1 MRIRRGV
8 AAVTL
13 ALSATLPVGSI
24 LAQQGPEP
32 QPETTQQA
40 AGKQY
45 GAGWFHRFLLGGEYR
60 EVWTTP
66 ITVPVLDMDTY
77 AGGVRAVSGTGGQQS
92 KSLRLQATDGRQFF
106 FRSID
111 KDPSGALPAEL
122 RQTVAASVARDQ
134 TSSALPTAPLVV
146 GRLLKAAG
154 ILHAEP
160 TIVVL
165 PDVERMGEFRSNFAG
180 LMGTLEER
188 VGGSGPAAH
197 WGGATEIVLTDTL
210 YARLERSSADQ
221 VDAPAFLKARLFDVL
236 IGDWDR
242 HRDQWRW
249 AYFGDSVPRR
259 WIPVPLDRD
268 QAFAKY
274 DGFLLWV
281 ARQSAPQLTDF
292 KGAYSNPVGAAWNGR
307 DLDRRLLIGLS
318 WSDWEAVV
326 SRLTAALSDSVIQD
340 AVAALPPEHLQLIGS
355 RLTEWII
362 QRRNGLPKEARKYYQ
377 MLAGEVDVTATDS
390 SDVAT
395 ATRDES
401 GLELTIGSRETPG
414 TPWFRRKFLA
424 NETKDIRVTLR
435 NGDDSAM
442 VSGSGGG
449 PTLRI
454 LADEGNDVLV
464 DSAASG
470 SNRFYDDPAAT
481 EHTLGKSEKI
491 DREPYVLPPRPA
503 GQLPPRDW
511 GHRSQVHV
519 WGSYGPDL
527 GFFFGAGF
535 TYTRYGFRK
544 LPFASRQRIRA
555 GFATG
560 PLSYRVDYRG
570 EFHRENSR
578 AGFLLLARASGID
591 VLNFHGF
598 GNEIDDPG
606 SAEFYRVTQDAYT
619 VSPLFL
625 FPLTQHGNIAFGP
638 YLKYASTDDRP
649 DRFLATVN
657 PYGSG
662 NFGEVGAGIA
672 FRFDSRNR
680 LHAATRGWTVE
691 VTGRVFPAWWDVE
704 EDFGDVAAEATT
716 FLSPKLPLNPT
727 FAFRAGGK
735 KIWGPYPYFEAAY
748 IGDAGTV
755 RLGRDNRYAG
765 DASAYGNAELRLGL
779 GRATIILPT
788 DFGVFGLA
796 DVGRVFLEGE
806 NSDVWHS
813 AFGGGIWLA
822 PIARDYTVSAAVA
835 AGDERTGLY
844 IQAGFAF

>member
-1 MRIRRGV
+1 MRVRPKV
-8 AAVTL
+8 TAVLL
-13 ALSATLPVGSI
+13 AVSALLPVTTLI
-24 LAQQGPEP
+24 AQQNPN
-32 QPETTQQA
+32 ETTLQA

-45 GAGWFHRFLLGGEYR
+45 GSGWFHRFLLGSEYR

-66 ITVPVLDMDTY
+66 ITVPVLDMNTY
-77 AGGVRAVSGTGGQQS
+77 AGGLRAVSKTGGQQS
-92 KSLRLQATDGRQFF
+92 KSLRLQSSDGHQFF

-122 RQTVAASVARDQ
+122 QQTVAASVARDQ

-146 GRLLKAAG
+146 GRLLTAAG

-165 PDVERMGEFRSNFAG
+165 PDVERMGEFRADFAG

-221 VDAPAFLKARLFDVL
+221 VDGSAFLKARLFDVL

-259 WIPVPLDRD
+259 WVPIPLDRD

-274 DGFLLWV
+274 DGFLLWI
-281 ARQSAPQLTDF
+281 ARQSAFQLTNF
-292 KGAYSNPVGAAWNGR
+292 QGEYSSPVGAAWNGR
-307 DLDRRLLIGLS
+307 DLDRRLLTGLS

-326 SRLTAALSDSVIQD
+326 NQLTSALSDSVIQN
-340 AVAALPPEHLQLIGS
+340 AVEALPPEHYQIIGS
-355 RLTEWII
+355 RLTAWLTE
-362 QRRNGLPKEARKYYQ
+362 RREGLAKEARKYYQ
-377 MLAGEVDVTATDS
+377 MLAGEVDLTATDS
-390 SDVAT
+390 GDVVT
-395 ATRDES
+395 ATRDET
-401 GLELTIGSRETPG
+401 GVEVTLAPREAPDKF
-414 TPWFRRKFLA
+414 WFRRRFLA
-424 NETKDIRVTLR
+424 KETSDIRVFLR
-435 NGDDSAM
+435 NGNDSVL
-442 VSGSGGG
+442 VSGNGGE
-449 PTLRI
+449 PTVRI
-454 LADEGNDVLV
+454 LADQGDDVMV

-470 SNRFYDDPAAT
+470 SNRFYDDPAGPQ
-481 EHTLGKSEKI
+481 HTLGKNVGI
-491 DREPYVLPPRPA
+491 DRRPYVLPPRPE

-511 GHRSQVHV
+511 GHRWQGMI
-519 WGSYGPDL
+519 WASYGPDL
-527 GFFFGAGF
+527 GVFFGAGV

-544 LPFASRQRIRA
+544 LPFSERHRIRA

-560 PLSYRVDYRG
+560 PGSYRFDYRG

-578 AGFLLLARASGID
+578 GGFLLLARASGID
-591 VLNFHGF
+591 VLNFHGY
-598 GNEIDDPG
+598 GNETSDSG

-619 VSPLFL
+619 VAPLFL
-625 FPLTQHGNIAFGP
+625 FPLASHGDIAFGP
-638 YLKYASTDDRP
+638 YMKYASTDKRT

-662 NFGEVGAGIA
+662 NFGEVGVGVTL
-672 FRFDSRNR
+672 RFDTKNR
-680 LHAATRGWTVE
+680 RHAATRGWTFE
-691 VTGRVFPAWWDVE
+691 VTGRMFPAWWDVE
-704 EDFGDVAAEATT
+704 EDFGDVAAEAAT
-716 FLSPKLPLNPT
+716 FLSPKLPLHPT

-735 KIWGPYPYFEAAY
+735 KIWGPYPFFEAAY

-755 RLGRDNRYAG
+755 RLGRDGRYAG
-765 DASAYGNAELRLGL
+765 DASAYGNAELRLAL
-779 GRATIILPT
+779 GRATIVLPT

-796 DVGRVFLEGE
+796 DAGRVFLEGE

-835 AGDERTGLY
+835 AGDERTALY
-844 IQAGFAF
+844 VQAGFAF

>member
-1 MRIRRGV
+1 MRIRHGV

-13 ALSATLPVGSI
+13 VLSATLPVGSI

-32 QPETTQQA
+32 QPETTLQA
-40 AGKQY
+40 AGKHY
-45 GAGWFHRFLLGGEYR
+45 DAGWFHRFLLGSEYR

-66 ITVPVLDMDTY
+66 ITVPVLDMETY
-77 AGGVRAVSGTGGQQS
+77 AGGVRAVSRTGGQQS

-111 KDPSGALPAEL
+111 KDPSGALPEEL

-146 GRLLKAAG
+146 SRLLKAAG

-165 PDVERMGEFRSNFAG
+165 PDVERMGEFRTDFAG

-221 VDAPAFLKARLFDVL
+221 VDASAFLKARLLDVL

-259 WIPVPLDRD
+259 WVPIPLDRD

-274 DGFLLWV
+274 DGVLLWI
-281 ARQSAPQLTDF
+281 ARQSAFQLTNF
-292 KGAYSNPVGAAWNGR
+292 QGEYSSPIGAAWNGR
-307 DLDRRLLIGLS
+307 DLDRRLLTGLS
-318 WSDWEAVV
+318 WADWEAVV
-326 SRLTAALSDSVIQD
+326 GRLTAALSDSVIQD
-340 AVAALPPEHLQLIGS
+340 AVEALPPEHYQLIGS
-355 RLTEWII
+355 RLAGWLTE
-362 QRRNGLPKEARKYYQ
+362 RREGLPKEARKYYE
-377 MLAGEVDVTATDS
+377 MLAGEVDITATDS
-390 SDVAT
+390 GDVVT
-395 ATRDES
+395 ATRDET
-401 GLELTIGSRETPG
+401 GVELTLAPRGAPEDA
-414 TPWFRRKFLA
+414 WFRRHFLSK
-424 NETKDIRVTLR
+424 ETSDIRVFLR
-435 NGDDSAM
+435 DGNDSAL
-442 VSGSGGG
+442 VSGGGGG
-449 PTLRI
+449 PTLRT
-454 LADEGNDVLV
+454 LADQGDDVMV

-470 SNRFYDDPAAT
+470 SNRFYDDPAGPQR
-481 EHTLGKSEKI
+481 TLGENAGV
-491 DREPYVLPPRPA
+491 DRKPYVQPPRPE

-511 GHRSQVHV
+511 GHRWQGMA
-519 WGSYGPDL
+519 WLSYGPDL
-527 GFFFGAGF
+527 GVFLGAGV

-544 LPFASRQRIRA
+544 LPFSERHRIRA

-560 PLSYRVDYRG
+560 PGSYRFDYRG
-570 EFHRENSR
+570 DFHRENSR
-578 AGFLLLARASGID
+578 VGFLLLARASGID

-598 GNEIDDPG
+598 GNETDDPG

-619 VSPLFL
+619 VAPLL
-625 FPLTQHGNIAFGP
+625 LIPLSASGEVAFGP
-638 YLKYASTDDRP
+638 FMKYTSTDDRP
-649 DRFLATVN
+649 DRFLATVD

-662 NFGEVGAGIA
+662 NFGEAGVGVT
-672 FRFDSRNR
+672 FRFDTKNR
-680 LHAATRGWTVE
+680 RHAATRGWTFE
-691 VTGRVFPAWWDVE
+691 ITGRMFPAWWDVE

-716 FLSPKLPLNPT
+716 FLSPKLPLHPT

-755 RLGRDNRYAG
+755 RLGRDGRYAG

-779 GRATIILPT
+779 GRATIVLPT

-835 AGDERTGLY
+835 AGDERTAVY
-844 IQAGFAF
+844 VQAGFAF

>member
-1 MRIRRGV
+1 MTFASRK
-8 AAVTL
+8 AAAFVL
-13 ALSATLPVGSI
+13 AATLPSP
-24 LAQQGPEP
+24 LLQAQQDSAAPAA
-32 QPETTQQA
+32 ETTVQA
-40 AGKQY
+40 AGKHY
-45 GAGWFHRFLLGGEYR
+45 GASGLHRFLLGSEYR

-66 ITVPVLDMDTY
+66 ITVPVLDMDRFE
-77 AGGVRAVSGTGGQQS
+77 GGVRAVSRTGGQETQA
-92 KSLRLQATDGRQFF
+92 LRLEAPDGRQFF
-106 FRSID
+106 FRSLD
-111 KDPSGALPAEL
+111 KDPSGALPVEL
-122 RQTVAASVARDQ
+122 RETVAEGVARDQ
-134 TSSALPTAPLVV
+134 TSSALPTGPPVV

-165 PDVERMGEFRSNFAG
+165 PDVERMGEFRADFAG

-197 WGGATEIVLTDTL
+197 WGGASEIVVTDSL
-210 YARLERSSADQ
+210 FARLERSPDDQ
-221 VDAPAFLKARLFDVL
+221 VDGPAFLTARLFDVL

-249 AYFGDSVPRR
+249 AYFGKTVPRR
-259 WIPVPLDRD
+259 WVPIPLDRD

-274 DGFLLWV
+274 DGFLLWI
-281 ARQSAPQLTDF
+281 ARQSVPQLTDF

-307 DLDRRLLIGLS
+307 DLDRRLLTGLS

-326 SRLTAALSDSVIQD
+326 SRLTAALTDNVIQD
-340 AVAALPPEHLQLIGS
+340 AVAALPPEHFQLIGS

-377 MLAGEVDVTATDS
+377 MLAGEVDVTVTDS
-390 SDVAT
+390 GDVAT
-395 ATRDES
+395 AIRDES
-401 GLELTIGSRETPG
+401 GLELTIGSRERPG
-414 TPWFRRKFLA
+414 PPWFHRKFLA
-424 NETKDIRVTLR
+424 NETSDIRVFLR
-435 NGDDSAM
+435 NGNDSAM

-470 SNRFYDDPAAT
+470 SNRFYDDPAGPQ
-481 EHTLGKSEKI
+481 HTLGEGAGI
-491 DREPYVLPPRPA
+491 DRKPYVLPPHPEGR
-503 GQLPPRDW
+503 LPPRDW
-511 GHRSQVHV
+511 GNRWQYQV
-519 WGSYGPDL
+519 WGSFGPDL
-527 GFFFGAGF
+527 GVFFGAGV
-535 TYTRYGFRK
+535 TRTRYGFRK

-578 AGFLLLARASGID
+578 AGFLLVARASGID

-619 VSPLFL
+619 VAPLFL
-625 FPLTQHGNIAFGP
+625 FPLTKHGDIAFGP
-638 YLKYASTDDRP
+638 YLKYASTDNRT

-662 NFGEVGAGIA
+662 NFGEVGAGVA

-680 LHAATRGWTVE
+680 LHAASRGWTFE
-691 VTGRVFPAWWDVE
+691 VTGRVFPAWWDVVE
-704 EDFGDVAAEATT
+704 AFGDVAAEATT
-716 FLSPKLPLNPT
+716 FLSPKLPLQPT
-727 FAFRAGGK
+727 FAFRAGAR
-735 KIWGPYPYFEAAY
+735 KIWGPYPFFESAF

-765 DASAYGNAELRLGL
+765 DASAYGNAELRLAL
-779 GRATIILPT
+779 GRRHHRPPNGFRRIRA
-788 DFGVFGLA
+788 
-796 DVGRVFLEGE
+796 GRRGP
-806 NSDVWHS
+806 
-813 AFGGGIWLA
+813 GIS
-822 PIARDYTVSAAVA
+822 R
-835 AGDERTGLY
+835 G
-844 IQAGFAF
+844 

>member
-1 MRIRRGV
+1 
-8 AAVTL
+8 
-13 ALSATLPVGSI
+13 
-24 LAQQGPEP
+24 
-32 QPETTQQA
+32 
-40 AGKQY
+40 
-45 GAGWFHRFLLGGEYR
+45 
-60 EVWTTP
+60 
-66 ITVPVLDMDTY
+66 
-77 AGGVRAVSGTGGQQS
+77 
-92 KSLRLQATDGRQFF
+92 
-106 FRSID
+106 
-111 KDPSGALPAEL
+111 
-122 RQTVAASVARDQ
+122 
-134 TSSALPTAPLVV
+134 
-146 GRLLKAAG
+146 
-154 ILHAEP
+154 
-160 TIVVL
+160 
-165 PDVERMGEFRSNFAG
+165 
-180 LMGTLEER
+180 
-188 VGGSGPAAH
+188 
-197 WGGATEIVLTDTL
+197 
-210 YARLERSSADQ
+210 
-221 VDAPAFLKARLFDVL
+221 
-236 IGDWDR
+236 
-242 HRDQWRW
+242 
-249 AYFGDSVPRR
+249 
-259 WIPVPLDRD
+259 
-268 QAFAKY
+268 
-274 DGFLLWV
+274 
-281 ARQSAPQLTDF
+281 
-292 KGAYSNPVGAAWNGR
+292 
-307 DLDRRLLIGLS
+307 
-318 WSDWEAVV
+318 
-326 SRLTAALSDSVIQD
+326 
-340 AVAALPPEHLQLIGS
+340 
-355 RLTEWII
+355 
-362 QRRNGLPKEARKYYQ
+362 
-377 MLAGEVDVTATDS
+377 
-390 SDVAT
+390 
-395 ATRDES
+395 
-401 GLELTIGSRETPG
+401 
-414 TPWFRRKFLA
+414 
-424 NETKDIRVTLR
+424 
-435 NGDDSAM
+435 
-442 VSGSGGG
+442 
-449 PTLRI
+449 
-454 LADEGNDVLV
+454 
-464 DSAASG
+464 
-470 SNRFYDDPAAT
+470 
-481 EHTLGKSEKI
+481 
-491 DREPYVLPPRPA
+491 VLPPRPA

-527 GFFFGAGF
+527 GFFFGAGL

-638 YLKYASTDDRP
+638 YLKYASTDNRT

-680 LHAATRGWTVE
+680 LHAATHGWTVE

-716 FLSPKLPLNPT
+716 FLSPKWPLHPT

-735 KIWGPYPYFEAAY
+735 KIWGPYPYFEAAF

-813 AFGGGIWLA
+813 SFGGGIWLA

>member
-1 MRIRRGV
+1 MRFRRGV
-8 AAVTL
+8 VAVTL
-13 ALSATLPVGSI
+13 VLTAALPVGSI
-24 LAQQGPEP
+24 LAQQDPKP
-32 QPETTQQA
+32 QPETTLQA

-45 GAGWFHRFLLGGEYR
+45 GAGWFHRFLMGSEYR

-66 ITVPVLDMDTY
+66 ITVPVLDMDTF
-77 AGGVRAVSGTGGQQS
+77 AGGVRAVSRTGGQQS

-111 KDPSGALPAEL
+111 KDPAGALPEEL

-165 PDVERMGEFRSNFAG
+165 PDVERMGEFRSDFAG

-210 YARLERSSADQ
+210 YARLERSSDDQ
-221 VDAPAFLKARLFDVL
+221 VDGPAFLTARLFDVL

-259 WIPVPLDRD
+259 WVPIPLDRD

-274 DGFLLWV
+274 DGFLLWI

-318 WSDWEAVV
+318 WSDWEAVA

-390 SDVAT
+390 SDVAI

-424 NETKDIRVTLR
+424 SETKDIRVMLR

-454 LADEGNDVLV
+454 LADEGDDVLV

-470 SNRFYDDPAAT
+470 SNRFYDDPAAP
-481 EHTLGKSEKI
+481 EHTLGKSEGI
-491 DREPYVLPPRPA
+491 DRKRY
-503 GQLPPRDW
+503 
-511 GHRSQVHV
+511 
-519 WGSYGPDL
+519 
-527 GFFFGAGF
+527 F
-535 TYTRYGFRK
+535 T
-544 LPFASRQRIRA
+544 
-555 GFATG
+555 
-560 PLSYRVDYRG
+560 
-570 EFHRENSR
+570 N
-578 AGFLLLARASGID
+578 
-591 VLNFHGF
+591 
-598 GNEIDDPG
+598 
-606 SAEFYRVTQDAYT
+606 
-619 VSPLFL
+619 LFSK
-625 FPLTQHGNIAFGP
+625 T
-638 YLKYASTDDRP
+638 
-649 DRFLATVN
+649 
-657 PYGSG
+657 
-662 NFGEVGAGIA
+662 
-672 FRFDSRNR
+672 
-680 LHAATRGWTVE
+680 
-691 VTGRVFPAWWDVE
+691 
-704 EDFGDVAAEATT
+704 
-716 FLSPKLPLNPT
+716 
-727 FAFRAGGK
+727 
-735 KIWGPYPYFEAAY
+735 
-748 IGDAGTV
+748 
-755 RLGRDNRYAG
+755 
-765 DASAYGNAELRLGL
+765 NA
-779 GRATIILPT
+779 
-788 DFGVFGLA
+788 
-796 DVGRVFLEGE
+796 
-806 NSDVWHS
+806 
-813 AFGGGIWLA
+813 
-822 PIARDYTVSAAVA
+822 
-835 AGDERTGLY
+835 
-844 IQAGFAF
+844 